1 MKSIFTLFFT
11 LFLFQNLSSQ
21 CVATGYNSG
30 DLITCTSSYLGGDGI
45 DAGTSIKILGN
56 GDVVIAG
63 TFNAIPSATNS
74 YNYLSATSTSKGMVL
89 IFNATGTVL
98 KTAIRLGDA
107 VDDMDV
113 NRSTNEIYTYGSFGL
128 VKLNATGASLLW
140 SKTESPVGTVV
151 SSGIYSSGRRVA
163 VADNGDVVILGNS
176 GTAAA
181 CNGFVY
187 VYNSSGNPISTGN
200 FTMPRTDIGGGTYNE
215 KWEDIAIDSSSKQL
229 FVTGMAQRCST
240 YQSSFL
246 ISYSYNSSNFGTKLW
261 QSFTLWCSGATTY
274 SLTADARG
282 KRVEFKNGELLF
294 VGHADGG
301 NNLFTKTV
309 NDYTTNEPNLV
320 TIDRW
325 NNGAGFGSGKVGYF
339 ARINPTTGLV
349 IKSQFQFSST
359 GVNQAKSY
367 EILGITSRNTGEILI
382 GGISN
387 KDMPNRTTL
396 KINGTSVGPRV
407 DDESSF
413 IGVSAGLNTRNWV
426 ATYTNAAGTSKI
438 VALDSHDGVIALL
451 GECEGNIM
459 THNAIDN
466 SKATGTDVFF
476 SIFGNDTSL
485 AVDNINQDKLV
496 SLYPNPSNGKFFLNL
511 KEPKEVE
518 IQIFSLVG
526 KLLFEKKFE
535 TTNIIPIEF
544 YQKGLYLI
552 NIKSDKMNTTS
563 KIIIQ

>member
-1 MKSIFTLFFT
+1 MKKVLLFF
-11 LFLFQNLSSQ
+11 LFLINFNKTYSQ
-21 CVATGYNSG
+21 CPGTGYSSG
-30 DLITCTSSYLGGDGI
+30 DLITCTTSYLGGDGI

-74 YNYLSATSTSKGMVL
+74 YNYLAATNTSKGMVL
-89 IFNATGTVL
+89 VFNPTGTTL
-98 KTAIRLGDA
+98 KSAIRLGDS
-107 VDDMDV
+107 VDDIDV
-113 NRSTNEIYTYGSFGL
+113 NRTTNEIYVYGNFGL
-128 VKLNATGASLLW
+128 VKLNASGSSLLW
-140 SKTESPVGTVV
+140 SKTTAPIGTVV
-151 SSGIYSSGRRVA
+151 SAGIYSSGKRVA
-163 VADNGDVVILGNS
+163 VANNGDVVILGNS

-181 CNGFVY
+181 CNGFAY
-187 VYNSSGNPISTGN
+187 FFDAAGNPISTGN

-215 KWEDIAIDSSSKQL
+215 KWEDIAIDSSSKQI
-229 FVTGMAQRCST
+229 FVTGMAQRCSA

-246 ISYSYNSSNFGTKLW
+246 LSYSYNSANFGTKLW

-294 VGHADGG
+294 VGHSDGG

-309 NDYTTNEPNLV
+309 NDYTTNEPNLI

-387 KDMPNRTTL
+387 KDMPDRALL
-396 KINGTSVGPRV
+396 KINGTNVGARV

-413 IGVSAGLNTRNWV
+413 IGVSSGLNTRNWV
-426 ATYTNAAGTSKI
+426 ATYTAAAATSKI
-438 VALDSHDGVIALL
+438 VALDSHNGSIALL

-459 THNAIDN
+459 TANAIDN
-466 SKATGTDVFF
+466 SKGTSTDVFF
-476 SIFGNDTSL
+476 SVFGNNTLSIDEITENPSFS
-485 AVDNINQDKLV
+485 I
-496 SLYPNPSNGKFFLNL
+496 YPNPSNGIFYIDV
-511 KEPKEVE
+511 KEPQDAE

-526 KLLFEKKFE
+526 KLLYEKKFE